1 MESWLIEAIGL
12 VAGVLT
18 TLSFIPQVVKI
29 WRSRSAEDIS
39 TTMFLLFLV
48 GILLWLLY
56 GLLRDSLAIILANS
70 VTIVLVVAILVLK
83 YRFSRTPPLHTHPK

>member
-1 MESWLIEAIGL
+1 MESWLIEAIGI
-12 VAGVLT
+12 VAGILT
-18 TLSFIPQVVKI
+18 TLSFIPQVIKI
-29 WRSRSAEDIS
+29 WQSRSAEDIS

-70 VTIVLVVAILVLK
+70 VTIVLVVTILVLK
-83 YRFSRTPPLHTHPK
+83 YRFSHTPSP